1 MQEIELR
8 IDILRVLDDIET
20 AIVKKQYDLARS
32 DIQEYRQ
39 YLKEST
45 KIEAS
50 TDQSTSF

>member
-8 IDILRVLDDIET
+8 IDI
-20 AIVKKQYDLARS
+20 ARS